1 VGGAPVSSVSVH
13 PGDSSSLNIQTTQ
26 PASDILLAVSGVDG
40 FYDIPVQSSTAG
52 NHYVITFTLAA
63 SPPGATVTV
72 DIAALTAGG
81 TTAAAVLTVQTLV
94 PPGSSTEPPPPPF
107 SL

>member
-1 VGGAPVSSVSVH
+1 VSSVSLH
-13 PGDSSSLNIQTTQ
+13 PGDSSTLNIQTAQ

-40 FYDIPVQSSTAG
+40 FYDIPAQSSAAG
-52 NHYVITFTLAA
+52 NQYAITFTLGT
-63 SPPGATVTV
+63 SPPGATVTLN
-72 DIAALTAGG
+72 IAAVTASG

-94 PPGSSTEPPPPPF
+94 PPGSSTDPPPPPF